1 MKKNLIFVL
10 AICLLFS
17 LTACGISEN
26 EPKPTA
32 EPLEKTVSP
41 ATEPPAEKPAEIPA
55 AEQKTDAAEEVFT
68 NEYGTSTTKCAHA
81 GCTRPIASSG
91 DTNCC
96 TVHSGTCAKCG
107 RYIDEDATWCMKCLR
122 RVVQNRRPTPPRH
135 RHLLQAAQNP
145 ITAWGNTTPVPTKH
159 TARGIFT
166 VLPAILTEITRRA
179 EQKIARGCSN

>member
-10 AICLLFS
+10 AMCLLFS

-55 AEQKTDAAEEVFT
+55 AEQKTDAAEKVFT

-107 RYIDEDATWCMKCLR
+107 RYIDEDATWCMKCLAS
-122 RVVQNRRPTPPRH
+122 
-135 RHLLQAAQNP
+135 AASG
-145 ITAWGNTTPVPTKH
+145 TKSSSDFSSSSSSSSSGTESYYCMGKHNTCPNKTYSPWD
-159 TARGIFT
+159 FY
-166 VLPAILTEITRRA
+166 
-179 EQKIARGCSN
+179 CSSCDPDGDNKEG

>member
-10 AICLLFS
+10 AMCLLFS

-41 ATEPPAEKPAEIPA
+41 ATEPPAEKSAEIPA
-55 AEQKTDAAEEVFT
+55 AEQKNDAAEEVFT

-96 TVHSGTCAKCG
+96 TVHSSTCAKCG
-107 RYIDEDATWCMKCLR
+107 RYIDEDATWCIKI
-122 RVVQNRRPTPPRH
+122 VVRLLLVIVIFFKRH
-135 RHLLQAAQNP
+135 RILLLHGETQHLSQQN
-145 ITAWGNTTPVPTKH
+145 IQPVGFLLFFL
-159 TARGIFT
+159 R
-166 VLPAILTEITRRA
+166 
-179 EQKIARGCSN
+179 S

>member
-1 MKKNLIFVL
+1 MKKILIFVL
-10 AICLLFS
+10 AMCLLFS
-17 LTACGISEN
+17 LTACEISEN

-55 AEQKTDAAEEVFT
+55 AEQKTDTAEKVFT

-107 RYIDEDATWCMKCLR
+107 RYIDEDATWCMKCLTSAASGAKSSSESSSSSSSSSSGTESYYCMGETQHLSQ
-122 RVVQNRRPTPPRH
+122 QNIQPVGF
-135 RHLLQAAQNP
+135 LLFFL
-145 ITAWGNTTPVPTKH
+145 
-159 TARGIFT
+159 R
-166 VLPAILTEITRRA
+166 
-179 EQKIARGCSN
+179 S

>member
-81 GCTRPIASSG
+81 GT
-91 DTNCC
+91 
-96 TVHSGTCAKCG
+96 
-107 RYIDEDATWCMKCLR
+107 
-122 RVVQNRRPTPPRH
+122 PTAVPFILAH
-135 RHLLQAAQNP
+135 AQNAGA
-145 ITAWGNTTPVPTKH
+145 TSTRMR
-159 TARGIFT
+159 RG
-166 VLPAILTEITRRA
+166 A
-179 EQKIARGCSN
+179 

>member
-10 AICLLFS
+10 AMCLLFS

-68 NEYGTSTTKCAHA
+68 N
-81 GCTRPIASSG
+81 ASSG

-96 TVHSGTCAKCG
+96 TVHSSTCAKCG
-107 RYIDEDATWCMKCLR
+107 RYIDEDATWCMKCL
-122 RVVQNRRPTPPRH
+122 TS
-135 RHLLQAAQNP
+135 AASG
-145 ITAWGNTTPVPTKH
+145 TKSSSDSSSSSSSSSSGTESYYCMGKHNTCPNKTYSPWD
-159 TARGIFT
+159 FY
-166 VLPAILTEITRRA
+166 
-179 EQKIARGCSN
+179 CSSCDPDGDNKEG